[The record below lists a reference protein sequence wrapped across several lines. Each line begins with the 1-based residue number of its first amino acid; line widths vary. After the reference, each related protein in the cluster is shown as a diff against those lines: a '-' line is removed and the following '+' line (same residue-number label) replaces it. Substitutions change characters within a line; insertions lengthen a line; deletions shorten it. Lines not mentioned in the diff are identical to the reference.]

1 MKANQYKMRS
11 IFILWSL
18 SSTAAE
24 MDETAISLLLLPR
37 PELKHKERTCYMMNS
52 DASKLLT
59 LGYDLDVWNGYGAKV
74 SITTD
79 ISPATNSHIL
89 ICGMSGSGKSY
100 FENALFAKL
109 IMAESSG
116 EYHFADY
123 KGDDNFAYLHS
134 CFRYY
139 SYKSTLQALEAVYAR
154 LNARQSGEDESKHP
168 ITLIW
173 DEYMANVLSLV
184 NEDKKAAAVV
194 MNKVSEILLLG
205 RSLSVRLITT
215 MQRPDAVAF
224 PSGSRLNYGVVI
236 VLGAAIKSIYEM
248 LLPDFMEQVKGRIF
262 GKSEGVALLQG
273 SQLHFI
279 KVGTV
284 QNSERMQQICIKALS

>member
-1 MKANQYKMRS
+1 MK
-11 IFILWSL
+11 
-18 SSTAAE
+18 
-24 MDETAISLLLLPR
+24 
-37 PELKHKERTCYMMNS
+37 S
-52 DASKLLT
+52 DAPKLLT
-59 LGYDLDVWNGYGAKV
+59 LGCDLDAWNGYGAK
-74 SITTD
+74 IPINTD
-79 ISPATNSHIL
+79 ISPVANSHIL

-109 IMAESSG
+109 IMAESGG
-116 EYHFADY
+116 EYHFAEY
-123 KGDDNFAYLHS
+123 KGDDSFAYLRS
-134 CFRYY
+134 CPNYY
-139 SYKSTLQALEAVYAR
+139 AYKNTLQALDAVYAR
-154 LNARQSGEDESKHP
+154 LNARQSGEDVSKHP

-184 NEDKKAAAVV
+184 NQDKKAASVV

-248 LLPDFMEQVKGRIF
+248 LLPDFMEQVKGRVF
-262 GKSEGVALLQG
+262 GQGEGVVLLQG

-284 QNSERMQQICIKALS
+284 QNPERMRQICVKALS

>member
-1 MKANQYKMRS
+1 
-11 IFILWSL
+11 
-18 SSTAAE
+18 
-24 MDETAISLLLLPR
+24 
-37 PELKHKERTCYMMNS
+37 MMNS
-52 DASKLLT
+52 DAPKLLT
-59 LGYDLDVWNGYGAKV
+59 LGYDLDAWNGYGAKIP
-74 SITTD
+74 ITTD
-79 ISPATNSHIL
+79 ISPAANSHIL

-109 IMAESSG
+109 IMAEPSG

-123 KGDDNFAYLHS
+123 KGDDSFAYLRGCCS
-134 CFRYY
+134 RYY
-139 SYKSTLQALEAVYAR
+139 SYKNTLQALDAVYSR
-154 LNARQSGEDESKHP
+154 LNARQSGEDESNHP

-173 DEYMANVLSLV
+173 DEYMANILSLV

-224 PSGSRLNYGVVI
+224 PSGSRLNYGVVV

-248 LLPDFMEQVKGRIF
+248 LLPDFMEQVKGRAF
-262 GKSEGVALLQG
+262 GQGEGVVLLQG
-273 SQLHFI
+273 SQLHSI

-284 QNSERMQQICIKALS
+284 QNSERLRQLCVKVLS